1 MPAAERRPIVL
12 PCHGVSA
19 RGVAADEVAERLA
32 ARGLA
37 EVVDDIEAI
46 VAAAR
51 DGREVIALD
60 GCAGSCQA
68 RLLDAHGVE
77 TLRSLNLETAGEA
90 SEATSV
96 DELEAATQDVK
107 RARRPLP
114 AAGELA
120 AHRGNLAD
128 DYLLALDTLTSRVS
142 DCGSLV
148 EAPTLAAHVAQALG
162 VARPTAG
169 ETLARLEQAGLVE
182 RSRHKELYLTPQGR
196 SEADRA
202 RRKHRILE
210 VFAARMLGY
219 EVDEC
224 YERAHE
230 LAPGF
235 TDEALERAWT
245 ALGTPD
251 RCPHGWPIDPAEA
264 LATSRGLVAL
274 TAAASGG
281 DYAVDR
287 LDELNPPRLR
297 ALVAAG
303 LEPGAAI
310 EAVDVD
316 DAAGTVSFR
325 VGGETRSIG
334 LGAAR
339 AVFVRPAA

>member
-1 MPAAERRPIVL
+1 
-12 PCHGVSA
+12 
-19 RGVAADEVAERLA
+19 
-32 ARGLA
+32 
-37 EVVDDIEAI
+37 
-46 VAAAR
+46 
-51 DGREVIALD
+51 
-60 GCAGSCQA
+60 
-68 RLLDAHGVE
+68 
-77 TLRSLNLETAGEA
+77 
-90 SEATSV
+90 
-96 DELEAATQDVK
+96 
-107 RARRPLP
+107 
-114 AAGELA
+114 
-120 AHRGNLAD
+120 
-128 DYLLALDTLTSRVS
+128 
-142 DCGSLV
+142 
-148 EAPTLAAHVAQALG
+148 
-162 VARPTAG
+162 
-169 ETLARLEQAGLVE
+169 
-182 RSRHKELYLTPQGR
+182 
-196 SEADRA
+196 
-202 RRKHRILE
+202 
-210 VFAARMLGY
+210 
-219 EVDEC
+219 VDEC

-303 LEPGAAI
+303 LAPGATI

-325 VGGETRSIG
+325 VGGEARSIG